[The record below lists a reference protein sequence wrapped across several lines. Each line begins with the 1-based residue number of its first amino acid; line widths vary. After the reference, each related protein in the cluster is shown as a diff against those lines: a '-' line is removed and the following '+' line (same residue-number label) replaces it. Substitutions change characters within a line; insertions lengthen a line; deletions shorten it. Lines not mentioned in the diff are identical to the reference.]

1 MGDRDDRIW
10 TILELVNE
18 AAAFFGRRGIE
29 SPRVNAET
37 LLGHTLG
44 LSRVELYARFDTP
57 VGGEQLVSFRE
68 LVRRRLTRVPLQ
80 YLTGSVDFYSRRFAV
95 REGVFIPRPETEVLV
110 GKALAALAAATA
122 PVMMVAEAVESRA
135 RVRATSI
142 GRPLRLAEIGV
153 GSGVILVTALL
164 ECPDATGVGI
174 DISYEALDLAGQNA
188 ELHAVAPR
196 IELRP
201 GSLFEPFAAEE
212 AASFELL
219 IANPPYLADGVVASL
234 EPEVRD
240 HEPLAALASGAD
252 GLESLRV
259 LAAEGWRWL
268 APQGVI
274 ALEIGETQGAQ
285 AVALLAE
292 SGRYDDIVL
301 SKDYAGK
308 DRVIVARKRG
318 V

>member
-1 MGDRDDRIW
+1 LTERDDRIW
-10 TILELVNE
+10 TILELLNE

-37 LLGHTLG
+37 LLGHTLS

-57 VGGEQLVSFRE
+57 VGGEALGAFRE
-68 LVRRRLTRVPLQ
+68 LVRRRLARVPLQ

-110 GKALAALAAATA
+110 GKALEALAISRA
-122 PVMMVAEAVESRA
+122 PIAMVAEVVEATA
-135 RVRATSI
+135 RTRATAN
-142 GRPLRLAEIGV
+142 GRPLRFAEIGV
-153 GSGVILVTALL
+153 GSGVILLSALL

-174 DISYEALDLAGQNA
+174 DVSPEALELTRQNA
-188 ELHAVAPR
+188 ELHGLAPR
-196 IELRP
+196 VELRS
-201 GSLFEPFAAEE
+201 GSLFAPLTTEE
-212 AASFELL
+212 GSSFDLL
-219 IANPPYLADGVVASL
+219 VANPPYLADGVIASL

-240 HEPLAALASGAD
+240 HEPLAALASGPD
-252 GLESLRV
+252 GLEVLRV

-268 APQGVI
+268 APQGVL
-274 ALEIGETQGAQ
+274 ALEIGDTQGPQ
-285 AVALLAE
+285 VLSLLAE
-292 SGRYDDIVL
+292 SGRYDDITL

-308 DRVIVARKRG
+308 DRVVVARKRG